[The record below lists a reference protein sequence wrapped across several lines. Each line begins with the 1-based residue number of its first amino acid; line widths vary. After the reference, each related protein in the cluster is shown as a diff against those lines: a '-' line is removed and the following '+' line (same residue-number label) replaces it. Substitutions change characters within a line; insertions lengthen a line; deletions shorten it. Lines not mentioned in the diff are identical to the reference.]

1 MNVQQALDMQ
11 IRNDFVSFL
20 HRCFQTINPGAQFQY
35 NWHIEAIAEKLDFS
49 MISHGSARFDPA
61 ELATL
66 NARLVHHLTFD
77 EVRDRLETVPD
88 GLDAAAWT
96 ALRENISRL
105 NELVPLYED
114 IVRNAQPVIADED
127 RDFIATARE
136 LLPAEPWDEQTW
148 AGWTSALKQETGR
161 KGKSLF
167 LPLRLALTGKGEGPE
182 LKTLLPVL
190 GRKVSAARLS

>member
-1 MNVQQALDMQ
+1 MSKDSYIHKAL
-11 IRNDFVSFL
+11 
-20 HRCFQTINPGAQFQY
+20 PGSPGGPLLFTFHGTGGGESQF
-35 NWHIEAIAEKLDFS
+35 
-49 MISHGSARFDPA
+49 P
-61 ELATL
+61 
-66 NARLVHHLTFD
+66 
-77 EVRDRLETVPD
+77 
-88 GLDAAAWT
+88 GL
-96 ALRENISRL
+96 
-105 NELVPLYED
+105 
-114 IVRNAQPVIADED
+114 
-127 RDFIATARE
+127 ARE